1 MEYPCHRCGAPVE
14 EGTRFCPACSAPQI
28 RVVRPDTRPEPQVP
42 VEPRSW
48 QAPEDFAP
56 PETARPAPVFQW
68 QHAWPAIMF
77 AGATMGALS
86 ALPLLALLFPVWM
99 ILAGTLAVSF
109 YLRRTGLRSLA
120 TALGAR
126 LGALSGLMAFAV
138 YALFTAGTLLL
149 FGAEIREQMRQLM
162 SARMQ
167 SAATDP
173 QSQALMQWFLSPQ
186 GMNVVIIIG
195 MVIFLFGFVLLGTG
209 AGAFWAR
216 SRSRRAMNRQ

>member
-1 MEYPCHRCGAPVE
+1 MEYPCHRCGALVE

-28 RVVRPDTRPEPQVP
+28 RVLRPEPEVP
-42 VEPRSW
+42 VEPRPW
-48 QAPEDFAP
+48 QLPEDFAS
-56 PETARPAPVFQW
+56 PESARPAPVFQW
-68 QHAWPAIMF
+68 QHAWPAVMF

-99 ILAGTLAVSF
+99 ILSGTLAVSF
-109 YLRRTGLRSLA
+109 YLRRTGSKALP

-126 LGALSGLMAFAV
+126 LGALSGLMAWCV
-138 YALFTAGTLLL
+138 YALFTAGTLLM
-149 FGAEIREQMRQLM
+149 FGSEIREQMRQLM

-186 GMNVVIIIG
+186 GMNVVILIG
-195 MVIFLFGFVLLGTG
+195 MVFFLFGFVLLGMG

-216 SRSRRAMNRQ
+216 SRTRRAR